1 MFMTPHLW
9 ESIYMA
15 HRAGYDG
22 CGAMIL
28 PRGGKGPL
36 HELLAN
42 LACGVGCRPPW
53 MRQACFW
60 TALEIVSLTI
70 RLMFILTA
78 WECLQ
83 NRMICET
90 ILNLRENT
98 SWEGCRPASGP
109 QIRTW
114 QWSGLTTCALFAESM
129 D

>member
-1 MFMTPHLW
+1 MTPHLW

-36 HELLAN
+36 HELLAEPG
-42 LACGVGCRPPW
+42 LWSRVQTALDET
-53 MRQACFW
+53 ACFW

-90 ILNLRENT
+90 ILNLREKHELGGVQT
-98 SWEGCRPASGP
+98 SVWTTNQDLAVERFD
-109 QIRTW
+109 
-114 QWSGLTTCALFAESM
+114 TCALFAESM